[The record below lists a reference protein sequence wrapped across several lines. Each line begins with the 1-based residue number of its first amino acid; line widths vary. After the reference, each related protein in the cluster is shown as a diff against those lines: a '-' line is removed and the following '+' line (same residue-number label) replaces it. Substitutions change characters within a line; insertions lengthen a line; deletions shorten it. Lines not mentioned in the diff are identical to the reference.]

1 MKEFPT
7 IVIFEDLEVYQYEI
21 GQRIREVIKGAV
33 IKIAGD
39 IVAAKE
45 MIGSEMEID
54 IATVDGNLY
63 EEDKSGDDGREL
75 EGMLRSKFPNIRI
88 IEISGRGKDLVSPD
102 FRITKMSLIS
112 TEAFQTYLKSI
123 ARS

>member
-7 IVIFEDLEVYQYEI
+7 IVIFEDLEFYKDEI
-21 GQRIREVIKGAV
+21 GLRIREVIKGAV

-45 MIGSEMEID
+45 MIASEVEID

-75 EGMLRSKFPNIRI
+75 EGMLRKKFPNIRI
-88 IEISGRGKDLVSPD
+88 IEISGRGKDLESPD
-102 FRITKMSLIS
+102 FRLTKMSLIS
-112 TEAFQTYLKSI
+112 TEAFPIYLKSI

>member
-7 IVIFEDLEVYQYEI
+7 IVIVEDLEVCEYEI

-75 EGMLRSKFPNIRI
+75 EGMLRSKLPNIRI